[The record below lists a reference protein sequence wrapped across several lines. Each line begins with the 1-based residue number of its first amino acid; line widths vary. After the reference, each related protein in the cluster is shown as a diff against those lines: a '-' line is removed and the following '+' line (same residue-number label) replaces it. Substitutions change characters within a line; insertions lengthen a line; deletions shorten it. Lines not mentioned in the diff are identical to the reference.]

1 MARGKKFIEQRTRTL
16 DDDTKREIDTNEI
29 LCRLMK
35 QQWER
40 QLEPLDIPDI
50 ICLLLSKLP
59 NVLVDRWNRRVF
71 NMRRNSTMESGLSNL
86 ILFIDEETT
95 LLIDLLFSRDA
106 VSQSHEKKEKSDQK
120 KKVNTLLAKTE
131 IQTNESFKLK
141 AQKEEIECPMCGK
154 EHGIENCGDF
164 LKLSIKEGSRMIF
177 LKKIVMG
184 VAKRSQECIMQKIA
198 STEKC
203 VRCVVASIQQHCIDW
218 F

>member
-16 DDDTKREIDTNEI
+16 DDDTRLEIDTNEI

-71 NMRRNSTMESGLSNL
+71 NMRRNSTMESSLSNL

-141 AQKEEIECPMCGK
+141 AQKEEIECPMSGK
-154 EHGIENCGDF
+154 EHGIEDCGDF